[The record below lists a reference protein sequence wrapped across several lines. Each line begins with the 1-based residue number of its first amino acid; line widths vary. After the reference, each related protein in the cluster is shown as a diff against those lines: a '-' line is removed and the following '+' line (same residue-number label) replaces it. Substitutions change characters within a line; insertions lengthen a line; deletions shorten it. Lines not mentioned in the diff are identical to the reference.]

1 MPISYKKA
9 GRGNVVSEQTKV
21 ECMILSV
28 GRQQAPTLRWP
39 AKAADRSRVET
50 SERRVKDD
58 NMVREKD

>member
-1 MPISYKKA
+1 
-9 GRGNVVSEQTKV
+9 
-21 ECMILSV
+21 MILSV